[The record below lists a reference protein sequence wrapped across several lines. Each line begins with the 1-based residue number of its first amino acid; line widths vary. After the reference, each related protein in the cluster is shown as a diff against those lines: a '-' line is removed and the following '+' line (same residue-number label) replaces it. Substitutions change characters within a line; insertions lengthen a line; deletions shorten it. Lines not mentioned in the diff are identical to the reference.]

1 MVAEALTSAVV
12 AVAALISVAE
22 ADLISVVAAA
32 DLISGAAG
40 AVPISRAAGA
50 ARISAVAADLILVE
64 AGPTLVE
71 AEVPAH
77 VLGARTSP
85 VLVVVVVAEG
95 RTSAAGG

>member
-1 MVAEALTSAVV
+1 VV
-12 AVAALISVAE
+12 AVAALISVAAAA